1 LHFGI
6 RVKIPS
12 THPGLH
18 IDEGWHLDNLL
29 EISGSEDSDSLSW
42 LLSMLDPLYIK
53 DSFDIIIDK
62 LAFLLLFVPDF
73 KYVEC
78 FEINLSDLFCLSSM
92 YYQLK
97 MIL

>member
-1 LHFGI
+1 
-6 RVKIPS
+6 
-12 THPGLH
+12 
-18 IDEGWHLDNLL
+18 
-29 EISGSEDSDSLSW
+29 
-42 LLSMLDPLYIK
+42 MLDPLYIK